1 MLRIPKV
8 HISKVRIENFRN
20 FRELEIKTDRN
31 MVIVGENKVGKSNFL
46 FSLRLVLAPLLI

>member
-46 FSLRLVLAPLLI
+46 FSLRLVLDP